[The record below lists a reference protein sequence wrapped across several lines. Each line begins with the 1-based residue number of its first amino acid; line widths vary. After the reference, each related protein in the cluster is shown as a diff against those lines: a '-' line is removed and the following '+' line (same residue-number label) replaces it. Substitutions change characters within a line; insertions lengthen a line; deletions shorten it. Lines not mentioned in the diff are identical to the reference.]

1 MLEQCGIVLAEWRN
15 LTAMPDTSKK
25 NLAPSSMINPGASN
39 PAGTLDQSQPQGAA
53 QSQDGV
59 AQQTQNSMALEPLA
73 QPKKRVSKPKK
84 QKVKQGHKLVWLT
97 LLIVFVPIALIGYV
111 LMTSAKESDQ
121 PVEGNRFNISDLNP
135 RIQESQ
141 MAAIQ
146 NDLMGIGGIEGATY
160 DLKSATFR
168 VHLNMVDHA
177 DYDSLKAA
185 ALQAYDIV
193 NNYLPIDT
201 YFTNSADGKNYDL
214 EIDAYN
220 YLVDDQHPIDGWRV
234 VKVSKSGAGQQ
245 VIDILTQPKNA
256 ELAQSVKIKSQ
267 NQGAGESTPADSSTS
282 QTDTETEEGTE
293 EEYSGPYY
301 DIYGNLYYTDI
312 YGNIYYQ

>member
-1 MLEQCGIVLAEWRN
+1 M
-15 LTAMPDTSKK
+15 S
-25 NLAPSSMINPGASN
+25 NPGASN
-39 PAGTLDQSQPQGAA
+39 PAGTLNESQPQGAA

-59 AQQTQNSMALEPLA
+59 AQQNQNSNSTALEPLA

-97 LLIVFVPIALIGYV
+97 LLIVLVPIALVGYV

-121 PVEGNRFNISDLNP
+121 PVEGNRFSISDLNP

-146 NDLMGIGGIEGATY
+146 NDLMSIGGIEGATY
-160 DLKSATFR
+160 DLKSATLR

-177 DYDSLKAA
+177 DYESLKAA

-214 EIDAYN
+214 EIDSYN
-220 YLVDDQHPIDGWRV
+220 YIVDDQHPIEGWRV

-245 VIDILTQPKNA
+245 VVDILTQPKNA
-256 ELAQSVKIKSQ
+256 ELSQSVKIKSAQLQ
-267 NQGAGESTPADSSTS
+267 NQSNPESTPAPDST
-282 QTDTETEEGTE
+282 TPETTTEPEAEIE
-293 EEYSGPYY
+293 EELSGPYY